1 MFFVSCTHRR
11 YPTKEELIHEGLIDG
26 VALFHLSRATCYTPY
41 MKFTRTKKLLFA
53 NNKGGVGKTTLAF
66 NCAMSFAL
74 QGYKTVLVD
83 LDPQCNLSRLALGD
97 ELFANTLFSSTYK
110 DISDVLKGLIQ
121 GGADVDLSV
130 PFIPVSRGDGNLSLL
145 KGSVNLSMY
154 ENILVTAYGQAA
166 AGQQLGYFQTS
177 AIDRFLREKGL
188 SDEVD
193 IFVIDTSPSLS
204 LLNQVI
210 FLGADYFVVPMLPDA
225 FSVQGIENLGTMFEK
240 WKQNWK
246 VTAKAL
252 SGNTE
257 NKFVLSGDGLF
268 IGYVVNSYNVYG
280 KQPIK
285 DHRHWI
291 EEIPNK
297 VKQFL
302 SEKHG
307 RNGLV
312 EKSWKTP
319 LAEIQDYGR
328 IPAKCQ
334 EVGGAMFDLDPKLI
348 EDHHEG
354 TKENIEKSKEEFTQ
368 LSNAILEV
376 LKVY

>member
-1 MFFVSCTHRR
+1 M
-11 YPTKEELIHEGLIDG
+11 D
-26 VALFHLSRATCYTPY
+26 
-41 MKFTRTKKLLFA
+41 MKFSRSKKLLFA

-66 NCAMSFAL
+66 NCAMSFAK

-97 ELFANTLFSSTYK
+97 QQFADTLFSSTYK
-110 DISDVLKGLIQ
+110 DVYDMLKGIVE
-121 GGADVDLSV
+121 GGTDIDLTV
-130 PFIPVSRGDGNLSLL
+130 PFIPVSNGNNNLFLL
-145 KGSVNLSMY
+145 KGSVNLSLY
-154 ENILVTAYGQAA
+154 ENILVSAYGQAA
-166 AGQQLGYFQTS
+166 SGQQIGYFQTS
-177 AIDRFLREKGL
+177 AIDRFLRERGL
-188 SDEVD
+188 NDEVD

-210 FLGADYFVVPMLPDA
+210 FLGADYFVVPMMPDA
-225 FSVQGIENLGTMFEK
+225 FSVQGIENLGSIFEK

-246 VTAKAL
+246 VTGKAL

-257 NKFVLSGDGLF
+257 SKFVLSGDGLF
-268 IGYVVNSYNVYG
+268 VGYIVNSYNVYG

-291 EEIPNK
+291 EEIPVK

-334 EVGGAMFDLDPKLI
+334 ELGVAIFDLDPAMI
-348 EDHHEG
+348 EEIQVG
-354 TKENIEKSKEEFTQ
+354 TKENIEKSKEEFAR
-368 LSNAILEV
+368 LSQAV
-376 LKVY
+376 LAVLSAY

>member
-1 MFFVSCTHRR
+1 
-11 YPTKEELIHEGLIDG
+11 
-26 VALFHLSRATCYTPY
+26 

-66 NCAMSFAL
+66 NCAMSFAK

-83 LDPQCNLSRLALGD
+83 LDPQCNLSRLAMGD
-97 ELFANTLFSSTYK
+97 NQFEKTLFSSAEK
-110 DISDVLKGLIQ
+110 DIYDVLKGVIE
-121 GGADVDLSV
+121 GGTDIDLSV
-130 PFIPVSRGDGNLSLL
+130 PFIPVSNSNNNLSLL
-145 KGSVNLSMY
+145 KGSVNLSLY

-166 AGQQLGYFQTS
+166 SGQQLGYFQTS

-188 SDEVD
+188 SEEVD

-210 FLGADYFVVPMLPDA
+210 FLGMDYFVVPMMPDA
-225 FSVQGIENLGTMFEK
+225 FSVQGIENLGSIFEK

-246 VTAKAL
+246 VTGKAL

-268 IGYVVNSYNVYG
+268 IGYIVNSYNVYG

-285 DHRHWI
+285 DHRRWI
-291 EEIPNK
+291 EEIPTK
-297 VKQFL
+297 VKNYL

-312 EKSWKTP
+312 ERSWKNS

-334 EVGGAMFDLDPKLI
+334 ELGVAIFDLDPVCI
-348 EDHHEG
+348 EEIHQG
-354 TKENIEKSKEEFTQ
+354 TRENIEKAKEEFKT
-368 LSNAILEV
+368 LSEKIIKILGE
-376 LKVY
+376 Y

>member
-1 MFFVSCTHRR
+1 
-11 YPTKEELIHEGLIDG
+11 
-26 VALFHLSRATCYTPY
+26 
-41 MKFTRTKKLLFA
+41 MKFPRTKKVLFT

-66 NCAMSFAL
+66 NTAVCFAK
-74 QGYKTVLVD
+74 QGYKTALID

-97 ELFANTLFSSTYK
+97 QHYTGTLFSETYR
-110 DISDVLKGLIQ
+110 DVYDVLKGVIE
-121 GGADVDLSV
+121 GGSDVNLSV
-130 PFIPVSRGDGNLSLL
+130 PLIPIPQSDGNLFLL
-145 KGSVNLSMY
+145 KGSVNLSLY
-154 ENILVTAYGQAA
+154 ENILVSAYGQAA
-166 AGQQLGYFQTS
+166 SGQQLGYFQTS
-177 AIDRFLREKGL
+177 AIDRFLRERGL
-188 SDEVD
+188 NDEID

-204 LLNQVI
+204 LLNQII
-210 FLGADYFVVPMLPDA
+210 FLGADYFVVPMMPDA
-225 FSVQGIENLGTMFEK
+225 FSVQGIENLGIVYEK

-246 VTAKAL
+246 VTGKAL

-268 IGYVVNSYNVYG
+268 IGYIINSYNVYA

-285 DHRHWI
+285 DHRRWI
-291 EEIPNK
+291 EEIPHK

-334 EVGGAMFDLDPKLI
+334 EIGVAIFDLDPALI
-348 EDHHEG
+348 EDIHVG
-354 TKENIEKSKEEFTQ
+354 TKENIEKSKEEFLQ
-368 LSNAILEV
+368 LAHAIVQILSA
-376 LKVY
+376 Y